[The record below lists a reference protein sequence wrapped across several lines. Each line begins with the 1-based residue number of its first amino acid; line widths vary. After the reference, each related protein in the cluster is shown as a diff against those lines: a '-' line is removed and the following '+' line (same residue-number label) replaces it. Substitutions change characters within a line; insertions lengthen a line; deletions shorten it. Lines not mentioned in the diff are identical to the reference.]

1 VLQARVQASPVVEQQ
16 FKEMTRNYQTA
27 SENYNDLLKKHNT
40 SELAG
45 VLESQQ
51 ESEQF
56 KVFDPPSL
64 PNQPSFPNKI
74 VFASS
79 GFGGGFVVGLG
90 ILYLLAAGD
99 KSLHTER
106 DVELALKLPVL
117 ATVPTLQVLGNR
129 AVLAPGIL
137 DADRHHEPTHASA

>member
-1 VLQARVQASPVVEQQ
+1 MQ
-16 FKEMTRNYQTA
+16 FE
-27 SENYNDLLKKHNT
+27 SFSWLLPLVAL
-40 SELAG
+40 LAAG
-45 VLESQQ
+45 L
-51 ESEQF
+51 
-56 KVFDPPSL
+56 
-64 PNQPSFPNKI
+64 
-74 VFASS
+74 FA
-79 GFGGGFVVGLG
+79 GFCAGMFGIGGGFVVGLG